1 LQLTGRIWGP
11 VLRKRKIQGPDGNQH
26 DATELSC
33 QNAREHWNEYL
44 LDDGAILRLKPVA
57 TEIFRI
63 DDMFDNDG
71 NPVYILKST
80 NIVTVNAPDN
90 LKRKKD

>member
-1 LQLTGRIWGP
+1 M
-11 VLRKRKIQGPDGNQH
+11 RKRRIVGPNGQEV
-26 DATELSC
+26 DATEVSC

-63 DDMFDNDG
+63 DDVYDNDG
-71 NPVYILKST
+71 NPVYVLKSA
-80 NIVTVNAPDN
+80 NIVTVNAPEN
-90 LKRKKD
+90 LKKKKD